1 MSKFFQHSY
10 SLREEPRVKK
20 LISETGFE
28 GYGIFLTF
36 VEEIRKLGGRIPLQ
50 NLLDMSNLRTQ
61 APKLRRVISAYDLF
75 LIDEHGIV
83 SLNRLNLAQPAAP
96 DRRQLSLFPEDE

>member
-20 LISETGFE
+20 LIAETGYE

-36 VEEIRKLGGRIPLQ
+36 VEEIRKLGGRIPLR
-50 NLLDMSNLRTQ
+50 NLMAMSNLRTQ

-75 LIDEHGIV
+75 LIDEQDIV
-83 SLNRLNLAQPAAP
+83 SLNRLNLAQPETE
-96 DRRQLSLFPEDE
+96 DRRQLSLFPEGE